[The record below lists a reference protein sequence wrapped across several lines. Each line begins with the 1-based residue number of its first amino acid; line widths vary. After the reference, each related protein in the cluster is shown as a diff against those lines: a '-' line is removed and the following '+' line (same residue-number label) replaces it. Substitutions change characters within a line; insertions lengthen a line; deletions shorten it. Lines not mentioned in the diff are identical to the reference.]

1 MPARTQEGTQ
11 VKWSAA
17 DTKSILADGNF
28 IESDDFTID
37 GNMIAV
43 GFTINGNSDGSDSND
58 IVEVH
63 CRVKKDPNNSNGGV
77 PDTYDTANTFILSL
91 DCSNGNDNQET
102 SFLDKVMAG
111 DIIRFACKNNGTN
124 AITVGIRVTE
134 DLLTF

>member
-1 MPARTQEGTQ
+1 MPVRTQTETQ
-11 VKWSAA
+11 VKWVAI

-28 IESDDFTID
+28 NESDDVTIN

-43 GFTINGNSDGSDSND
+43 GFTINGNSIGANSND
-58 IVEVH
+58 ILEVH

-77 PDTYDTANTFILSL
+77 PDSYDTTDTFVLSL
-91 DCSNGNDNQET
+91 DCSNGNDNQQT
-102 SFLDKVMAG
+102 SFLDKIMAG

-124 AITVGIRVTE
+124 AITVGIRITE